1 MNTNSDIRHKS
12 YDSDK
17 VYLGSAVQNRPLLF
31 PAILSLLLLAAIS
44 YVLFNSF
51 GIDVI
56 TVSITGLCSLILCL
70 IFLRSRLLI
79 ATAYLKQN
87 NFVVKYLYNKQAK
100 VMCVKCVRKIQTYR
114 FLGIDLTLVTYNLDG
129 KRHKALLFGKNPEEN
144 SPEQLI
150 LEAKNAAA

>member
-56 TVSITGLCSLILCL
+56 TVSISGLCSLILGL
-70 IFLRSRLLI
+70 ILLRSRQLI
-79 ATAYLKQN
+79 ATAYLKHN

-114 FLGIDLTLVTYNLDG
+114 FLGIDLTLITYNLDG
-129 KRHKALLFGKNPEEN
+129 KRHKALLFGKNPEDN

-150 LEAKNAAA
+150 LEAKKTAA